1 MSDRAPIPNLP
12 PISSI
17 KDRDVR
23 VALESMWN
31 AWRVR
36 NGDVGDGEH
45 KFLTANDIKDALSTT
60 TILRGSGGTLGSGTS
75 STGGVAPPNT
85 SWIKPLLDKID
96 DYIQQSWLWKK
107 LGERIDWIETPEWF
121 IDKIDRSIGTS
132 VKNEQKIREAAD
144 SSLASSISTVSA
156 VLNNNIALV
165 QEELTANVTLTEATA
180 TKVTTLQTE
189 FDANRAQVQNSI
201 RVLTSADQSLTSQIN
216 QAISDYNGQI
226 SGVKSEIRT
235 VSNSVSALSQS
246 TTTNFSNVNNNL
258 SLIRTDV
265 KSVTDLAGSNA
276 SKITTLQTSVAGVKT
291 SAENA
296 LTLASTIEGKVNGA
310 WTVKFDANGYVT
322 GAGLGLEGKNGNFT
336 SSFYVRADRFAIG
349 NPQAPNIAPR
359 IPFKVFTTTQSLPD
373 GTQVPPG
380 VYMDE
385 AVVYKLTGTFIDA
398 GTLNAG
404 EIYSGSKYID
414 RSSLLQVPV
423 VGLVTHTNG
432 YVANVNASVYSD
444 ASLVFYGPAF
454 HSSVP
459 LRQRVRSSLFN
470 AGSVSFTISCNANVE
485 HYFSVHYRVNGGAW
499 QYLFHAVENQAS
511 GGVYGSGIG
520 PVSISQTV
528 QMDIWQT
535 TTVQFGVGIQN
546 NIGQVWNMSDPEN
559 DIRDLSISVTTS
571 NL

>member
-45 KFLTANDIKDALSTT
+45 KFLTAADLSDALTNTT
-60 TILRGSGGTLGSGTS
+60 TLRGSGGSLGTGTDK
-75 STGGVAPPNT
+75 TIGGVNT

-121 IDKIDRSIGTS
+121 IDKIDRSIGTT

-144 SSLASSISTVSA
+144 SSLASSISNVSA
-156 VLNNNIALV
+156 VLNDNIALV

-201 RVLTSADQSLTSQIN
+201 RVLTSADQSLTLQIN

-246 TTTNFSNVNNNL
+246 TTTNFTNVNKNL

-296 LTLASTIEGKVNGA
+296 LSLARTTEGKVNGA

-322 GAGLGLEGKNGNFT
+322 GAGLGLEGKNGNYS
-336 SSFYVRADRFAIG
+336 SSFYVRADKFAIG
-349 NPQAPNIAPR
+349 NPQYPGVSPA
-359 IPFKVFTTTQSLPD
+359 IPFKVFSTTQTLPD
-373 GTQVPPG
+373 GTQVSPG
-380 VYMDE
+380 VYIDE
-385 AVVYKLTGTFIDA
+385 AVVYKLTGTYIDA

-404 EIYSGSKYID
+404 EIYTGSTWLDRISKQPILSQATGFFQLPGAGHYALEPRWSGEV
-414 RSSLLQVPV
+414 R
-423 VGLVTHTNG
+423 
-432 YVANVNASVYSD
+432 
-444 ASLVFYGPAF
+444 FYGPNHHAG
-454 HSSVP
+454 VP
-459 LRQRVRSSLFN
+459 LRNRLRGSAFGGPVTFVINATASIDHYLSIWYRVNDGGWGFVSKVVEYQYDFGTGAV
-470 AGSVSFTISCNANVE
+470 AGSVTLYIS
-485 HYFSVHYRVNGGAW
+485 NGTYVDFGMAVIAEDGSW
-499 QYLFHAVENQAS
+499 TSYDGKNQY
-511 GGVYGSGIG
+511 
-520 PVSISQTV
+520 
-528 QMDIWQT
+528 
-535 TTVQFGVGIQN
+535 
-546 NIGQVWNMSDPEN
+546 
-559 DIRDLSISVTTS
+559 IRDGYMTVSAV
-571 NL
+571 NV

>member
-45 KFLTANDIKDALSTT
+45 KFLTAADLSDALTNTT
-60 TILRGSGGTLGSGTS
+60 TLRGSGGSLGTGTDK
-75 STGGVAPPNT
+75 TIGGVNT
-85 SWIKPLLDKID
+85 SWVKPLLDKID

-121 IDKIDRSIGTS
+121 IEKIDASIGT
-132 VKNEQKIREAAD
+132 KINNEQKIREAAD
-144 SSLASSISTVSA
+144 SSLASSITTVSA
-156 VLNNNIALV
+156 VLNGNIAMV
-165 QEELTANVTLTEATA
+165 RDELTANVTLTEATA
-180 TKVTTLQTE
+180 TRVTTLQSQ
-189 FDANRAQVQNSI
+189 FDTTTTQIQQS
-201 RVLTSADQSLTSQIN
+201 LKTLSSADQALTSQIN

-226 SGVKSEIRT
+226 AGVKSEIKT

-349 NPQAPNIAPR
+349 NPQYPGVVPA
-359 IPFKVFTTTQSLPD
+359 IPFKVFSTAQIIN
-373 GTQVPPG
+373 GKYVAPG
-380 VYMDE
+380 VYINDAVIGNGTIDNAKIGDAAVDTLQIQGNAVTVP
-385 AVVYKLTGTFIDA
+385 AVVSGNSYYLSTSYQTVATLTIYLNQPGWVFASFSGNQGFPEGIAATEHYVYINGSIASRIWTGDSYATSIAASGAVYCDA
-398 GTLNAG
+398 GNVNVNVQSRKVATAG
-404 EIYSGSKYID
+404 NPA
-414 RSSLLQVPV
+414 RT
-423 VGLVTHTNG
+423 VGLTDIG
-432 YVANVNASVYSD
+432 
-444 ASLVFYGPAF
+444 
-454 HSSVP
+454 
-459 LRQRVRSSLFN
+459 LF
-470 AGSVSFTISCNANVE
+470 VQ
-485 HYFSVHYRVNGGAW
+485 GAKK
-499 QYLFHAVENQAS
+499 
-511 GGVYGSGIG
+511 
-520 PVSISQTV
+520 
-528 QMDIWQT
+528 
-535 TTVQFGVGIQN
+535 
-546 NIGQVWNMSDPEN
+546 
-559 DIRDLSISVTTS
+559 
-571 NL
+571 

>member
-17 KDRDVR
+17 KDPDVR

-45 KFLTANDIKDALSTT
+45 KFLTAADLKDALTNTT
-60 TILRGSGGTLGSGTS
+60 TLRGGGSLGSGS
-75 STGGVAPPNT
+75 GLAGGTGLPNT

-107 LGERIDWIETPEWF
+107 LGERIDWIDTPEWF
-121 IDKIDRSIGTS
+121 IDKFDQSYGTAI
-132 VKNEQKIREAAD
+132 KNEEIVRQAAD
-144 SSLASSISTVSA
+144 SSLASSITTVSA
-156 VLNNNIALV
+156 VLNGNIAAV
-165 QEELTANVTLTEATA
+165 QEILTANVTLTEATA
-180 TKVTTLQTE
+180 SKVTTLQSE
-189 FDANRAQVQNSI
+189 FGTTTTQIKQT
-201 RVLTSADQSLTSQIN
+201 LTTLSNADQALTSQIN
-216 QAISDYNGQI
+216 QAISDFNGQI
-226 SGVKSEIRT
+226 AGVKTQITT

-246 TTTNFSNVNNNL
+246 TTTNFTNVNNNL

-276 SKITTLQTSVAGVKT
+276 SKITTLQTSVSGVKT

-296 LTLASTIEGKVNGA
+296 LSLASTIEGKVNGA

-322 GAGLGLEGKNGNFT
+322 GAGLGLEGKNGNYS

-349 NPQAPNIAPR
+349 NPQAPNIAPKT
-359 IPFKVFTTTQSLPD
+359 PFKVFTTTQSLPD

-404 EIYSGSKYID
+404 EIYTGSTWLDRVSQQPILSQATGYFQLPGAGHYALQPRWSGDVRFYSPGHHPW
-414 RSSLLQVPV
+414 VPV
-423 VGLVTHTNG
+423 RNRLRGSQYGGLVTFIINATASIDHFLSVW
-432 YVANVNASVYSD
+432 YRVND
-444 ASLVFYGPAF
+444 GGWVFIAKVIEYQNDFGTGA
-454 HSSVP
+454 V
-459 LRQRVRSSLFN
+459 
-470 AGSVSFTISCNANVE
+470 AGSVSLWVPNTPWYVDFGMAVIDE
-485 HYFSVHYRVNGGAW
+485 NGNWTSYDGKN
-499 QYLFHAVENQAS
+499 QY
-511 GGVYGSGIG
+511 
-520 PVSISQTV
+520 
-528 QMDIWQT
+528 
-535 TTVQFGVGIQN
+535 
-546 NIGQVWNMSDPEN
+546 
-559 DIRDLSISVTTS
+559 IRDGYMSVAAV
-571 NL
+571 NV